1 MKIAIIILNWN
12 GKLLLERFLPSI
24 LKYSSDLA
32 NVYVADNASTDDSVA
47 FINSKYPEVK
57 VIKNRSNGGYA
68 KGYQDAL
75 IHIKEPILCLLNND
89 VKVSENWLNPI
100 LNIFDKESQT
110 AVVQPKI
117 LDKKNPKYFEYAGAA
132 GGYIDRFGYPY
143 CRGRIFD
150 FIEEDLN
157 QYDNASI
164 FWASGACFFIRNNVF
179 HEVGGFDTDY
189 FAHME
194 EIDLCWRL
202 FNASYNIKFC
212 KESTVYHLGGGTLNH
227 LNPNKTYLNFRN
239 SLFTIL
245 KNSPNPSLLI
255 LSRLILDGIA
265 AVYLLLKNTNNKGHL
280 HFLAV
285 IKAHLNFYVLIPRMI
300 RKRKKILLKRKNYYN
315 KVSILWLYYIKR
327 LKTFKSLSG

>member
-110 AVVQPKI
+110 APGSN
-117 LDKKNPKYFEYAGAA
+117 D
-132 GGYIDRFGYPY
+132 
-143 CRGRIFD
+143 
-150 FIEEDLN
+150 
-157 QYDNASI
+157 
-164 FWASGACFFIRNNVF
+164 
-179 HEVGGFDTDY
+179 
-189 FAHME
+189 
-194 EIDLCWRL
+194 
-202 FNASYNIKFC
+202 
-212 KESTVYHLGGGTLNH
+212 
-227 LNPNKTYLNFRN
+227 
-239 SLFTIL
+239 
-245 KNSPNPSLLI
+245 
-255 LSRLILDGIA
+255 
-265 AVYLLLKNTNNKGHL
+265 
-280 HFLAV
+280 
-285 IKAHLNFYVLIPRMI
+285 
-300 RKRKKILLKRKNYYN
+300 
-315 KVSILWLYYIKR
+315 
-327 LKTFKSLSG
+327 